1 MLLRIINTKLQLLLQ
16 VNNSPLLPMSLV
28 QLFMRLAQKNAWNA
42 VIISSIQRLQFSHKR
57 RARHPISP
65 TYRVSRLFFF
75 LVSDDAIDNE
85 SSNQIIIF
93 LNSSNLATFDLFLS
107 SQIKTYLN
115 KDAQTLPSRLETN
128 DFAFLLVLNI
138 A

>member
-1 MLLRIINTKLQLLLQ
+1 
-16 VNNSPLLPMSLV
+16 
-28 QLFMRLAQKNAWNA
+28 MRLAQKNAWNA

-75 LVSDDAIDNE
+75 LVSDNAIDNE
-85 SSNQIIIF
+85 SSNQIIF
-93 LNSSNLATFDLFLS
+93 VLNSSNLATFHIFLS

>member
-28 QLFMRLAQKNAWNA
+28 QLFMRLAQKNALNA

-75 LVSDDAIDNE
+75 LVSDNAIDNE
-85 SSNQIIIF
+85 SSNQIIF
-93 LNSSNLATFDLFLS
+93 VLNSSNLATFHIFLS